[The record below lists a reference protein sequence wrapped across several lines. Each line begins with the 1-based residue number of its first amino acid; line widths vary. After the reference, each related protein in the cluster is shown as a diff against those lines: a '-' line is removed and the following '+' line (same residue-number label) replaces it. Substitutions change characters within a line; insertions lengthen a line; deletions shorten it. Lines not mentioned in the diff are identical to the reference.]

1 MGPAAHMMG
10 MTTTSPSPTAE
21 AARENARTA
30 GGQFGTQPKSESQV
44 ELETKPPV
52 DFDEAFPEP
61 ATAAR
66 AKETFQE
73 VESFTSGDGYLGH
86 ALEFNDEAMF
96 GWSGPDT
103 VHYAS
108 RDGGL
113 RVAVEPLGED
123 QFAVEMVNE
132 ETGARRDESYGASEA
147 ARLATDLSVF
157 WNRDGE

>member
-1 MGPAAHMMG
+1 MVG
-10 MTTTSPSPTAE
+10 MTTTNPSPTVE

-30 GGQFGTQPKSESQV
+30 VGQFGTQPKSESQL
-44 ELETKPPV
+44 ELESDPPV
-52 DFDEAFPEP
+52 DFAEAFPNP

-123 QFAVEMVNE
+123 QFAVAMVNE
-132 ETGARRDESYGASEA
+132 ETGARSEGQYGASEA

>member
-1 MGPAAHMMG
+1 MVG
-10 MTTTSPSPTAE
+10 MTTTNPSPTVE

-30 GGQFGTQPKSESQV
+30 VGQFGTQPKSESQL
-44 ELETKPPV
+44 ELESDPPV
-52 DFDEAFPEP
+52 DFAEAFPNP

-113 RVAVEPLGED
+113 RVTVESLGED
-123 QFAVEMVNE
+123 QFAVAMVNE
-132 ETGARRDESYGASEA
+132 ETGARSEGQYGASEA
-147 ARLATDLSVF
+147 ERLATDLSDF